1 MKIKYSPN
9 VLGCRIEDTI
19 FLNPALKSG
28 SKLHRA
34 ILKHELKH
42 SSGFTRAD
50 LKLDLTG
57 ADLKDVRK
65 EYWTFM
71 FKHPRAMLSLLP
83 ITKVEKYWG
92 FDIALSLLWAFAI
105 AIGLAAFFSLGE
117 II

>member
-1 MKIKYSPN
+1 MDIQYSPN
-9 VLGCRIEDTI
+9 VLGCRLGDTI

-42 SSGFTRAD
+42 SGGFTRGD
-50 LKLDLTG
+50 LKLDMNG
-57 ADLKDVRK
+57 SELKDVRK
-65 EYWTFM
+65 EYWAFM

-83 ITKVEKYWG
+83 ITKVGKYWG
-92 FDIALSLLWAFAI
+92 FDIALSLLWFFAI